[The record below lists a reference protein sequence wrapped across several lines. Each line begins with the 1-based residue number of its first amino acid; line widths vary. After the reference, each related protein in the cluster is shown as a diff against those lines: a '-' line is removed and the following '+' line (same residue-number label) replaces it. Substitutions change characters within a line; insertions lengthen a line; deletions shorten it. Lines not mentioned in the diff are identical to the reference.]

1 MLRIHATERPPTIC
15 DGHARSEQ
23 KKAWQEDKPMRK
35 GKYGKNTH
43 GWITRYLSPGSR
55 FLGKLERVAGPQV
68 NGNKNSVARNM

>member
-1 MLRIHATERPPTIC
+1 
-15 DGHARSEQ
+15 
-23 KKAWQEDKPMRK
+23 MRK